1 MPRPASAS
9 PAAGGT
15 RVAVVG
21 AATAAGA
28 KLREALARR
37 GVPGGRV
44 HLYGTERGEAV
55 LGEYDGEA
63 RLIQEPDLDEI
74 AGQDVVF
81 LCEVSEVADRLLR
94 PAGRKATVIDLTGRS
109 PAGARARIVHGV
121 LAPGTAEDRGGVLA
135 TPHPIA
141 AILAEVLHPVQRS
154 IGISEVVAVVVRPA
168 ADFGEPGVEE
178 LREQTV
184 RLLRFEKAPREIF
197 GRQLAFN
204 VIPQR
209 LLAGAEEGLERRIA
223 REVATLLGWAEDR
236 LAIRLMAAP
245 VFTGHALSLR
255 LKLAR
260 DAGAEALAEAIGAD
274 RKASRPRRG
283 TAETPLAA
291 PEERRTDVSEVVE
304 DGIGGFWVW
313 AIAGEAGGAAAE
325 QAVLAAEAVVGW

>member
-1 MPRPASAS
+1 MPRPRSAA
-9 PAAGGT
+9 PATGAT

-21 AATAAGA
+21 AATVEGG

-55 LGEYDGEA
+55 LGEYGGEA

-81 LCEVSEVADRLLR
+81 LCEFSAVADRLVKL
-94 PAGRKATVIDLTGRS
+94 PGRKATVIDLTGRS
-109 PAGARARIVHGV
+109 LAGALARLVHRIT
-121 LAPGTAEDRGGVLA
+121 APGTAEERGGLLA

-141 AILAEVLHPVQRS
+141 AVLAEVLHPVHRS
-154 IGISEVVAVVVRPA
+154 IGISEVVAVVLRPA
-168 ADFGEPGVEE
+168 SDFGEPGIEE
-178 LREQTV
+178 LREQTA

-204 VIPQR
+204 LIPQR

-223 REVATLLGWAEDR
+223 REVAELLGWAEDR
-236 LAIRLMAAP
+236 LAIRLVAAP
-245 VFTGHALSLR
+245 VFMGHALSLR

-260 DAGAEALAEAIGAD
+260 DAGLEALSEAIGAAG
-274 RKASRPRRG
+274 KANRPGREP
-283 TAETPLAA
+283 AETPLAA

-313 AIAGEAGGAAAE
+313 AIAGDVGAEAAE
-325 QAVLAAEAVVGW
+325 QAVLAAEAVVGL